1 MAKDLVRTRKYV
13 NKFFKMKAQ
22 LQAVSLKLQ
31 TMKTTVDMT
40 RAISGVTRVCI
51 LICTFQYPHLTISF
65 CLMSIGHAINELSY
79 EPARN
84 AKDYD

>member
-1 MAKDLVRTRKYV
+1 MRKQEVVKIMAKDLVRTRKYV

-40 RAISGVTRVCI
+40 RAISGVTRVRNKCFCKI
-51 LICTFQYPHLTISF
+51 GTKQYPYRL
-65 CLMSIGHAINELSY
+65 CNQ
-79 EPARN
+79 
-84 AKDYD
+84 